1 VTESGV
7 EIAAGA
13 GGHSHLRAS
22 HADREQVIDMVK
34 AAFVQG
40 RLARDEFELR
50 VGQALASQ
58 TYADLAALT
67 TDIPVGLTGAQPP
80 EPARKPANKEAATA
94 VACVSAAW
102 TGVWLPLVIMD
113 GINSFENLVLVVV
126 LISVVPVSL
135 VGFLLYHAWLD
146 KRASSQSSQGLPPG
160 AGGGASRRL
169 ALADSAGQLPQV
181 DHGRHA
187 AQAVR
192 SDLAGLQSSGSRPP
206 HQWRSFGLL
215 AVGRPIVVQLACN

>member
-1 VTESGV
+1 
-7 EIAAGA
+7 
-13 GGHSHLRAS
+13 
-22 HADREQVIDMVK
+22 
-34 AAFVQG
+34 
-40 RLARDEFELR
+40 
-50 VGQALASQ
+50 
-58 TYADLAALT
+58 
-67 TDIPVGLTGAQPP
+67 
-80 EPARKPANKEAATA
+80 

-146 KRASSQSSQGLPPG
+146 KRASSQSSQELPPG
-160 AGGGASRRL
+160 ASGGASRRL
-169 ALADSAGQLPQV
+169 APADSAGQLPQV
-181 DHGRHA
+181 DHGWHA

-206 HQWRSFGLL
+206 RQWRSCGLL